1 MYNHYIPQS
10 DGSFRRNSVA
20 DHNRGQHSRPSPPPQ
35 RKTQQEQN
43 REPTVSIPEASPSES
58 KQHNPQR
65 EQHNPQ
71 PDHNAQRQESSPL
84 SFLRKLL
91 PKDMDSAD
99 LIIIVLLLLLSSED
113 CDGDTAPLLTLA
125 LYFLL

>member
-10 DGSFRRNSVA
+10 DGSFRRNSVPE
-20 DHNRGQHSRPSPPPQ
+20 GSRRPQQRPPQRPAPPPKPEPKPEPCPPPQ
-35 RKTQQEQN
+35 PEPCQPPKQERKQEN
-43 REPTVSIPEASPSES
+43 
-58 KQHNPQR
+58 
-65 EQHNPQ
+65 
-71 PDHNAQRQESSPL
+71 PL

-91 PKDMDSAD
+91 PKELDSSD
-99 LIIIVLLLLLSSED
+99 LVIIALLLLLSGED